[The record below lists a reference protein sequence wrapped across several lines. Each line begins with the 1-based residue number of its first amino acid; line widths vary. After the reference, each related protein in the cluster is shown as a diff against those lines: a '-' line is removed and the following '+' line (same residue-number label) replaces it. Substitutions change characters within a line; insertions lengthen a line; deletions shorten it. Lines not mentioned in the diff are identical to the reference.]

1 MKRLK
6 LVSTV
11 LLLTLLS
18 LSCSSDSDSAPSCE
32 EAASATLAAAQAF
45 QNATDENFPE
55 LCEAY
60 KEALQDQITACG
72 DTTGDLQTILDGLDC
87 TVPTTTGTLSV
98 NLGSAPVVFD
108 VITVTTT
115 GTTRH
120 VHGEKTNT
128 TYQIDFDVEVGQ
140 TGTNKINNFQ
150 LRLFSQIYTPLI
162 PAAFG
167 NEWTNNITVNSST
180 SIVGTFRGEVVNAG
194 QTSVQDM
201 IGGVV
206 NVDF

>member
-32 EAASATLAAAQAF
+32 DAVSATLAAAQDF
-45 QNATDENFPE
+45 ESATNENFTE

-60 KEALQDQITACG
+60 KQALQDQITACG

-98 NLGSAPVVFD
+98 NLGSAPVV
-108 VITVTTT
+108 
-115 GTTRH
+115 
-120 VHGEKTNT
+120 
-128 TYQIDFDVEVGQ
+128 
-140 TGTNKINNFQ
+140 
-150 LRLFSQIYTPLI
+150 
-162 PAAFG
+162 
-167 NEWTNNITVNSST
+167 
-180 SIVGTFRGEVVNAG
+180 
-194 QTSVQDM
+194 
-201 IGGVV
+201 
-206 NVDF
+206 